1 MRRAFT
7 LIELLVVIAVVAVLI
22 GLLFPALSAASE
34 AGRLAACSSNLR
46 QTYVAIRAYADS
58 AKGLTPALGQP
69 YARLPNWGVAVQ
81 QAAGQV
87 GTTTDT
93 ALTPNSVLVCPT
105 TRARFGREVTR
116 TYAINVTGHAGLP
129 GDPDNYDAATVH
141 VNMDKVARP
150 GDAPLV
156 LDAAMPRTTSA
167 GSPPPTRSV
176 SVIDFRQATHVADRI
191 GRVHGKDRR
200 FSVTFFDGSVR
211 TTKDVESAWAAALP

>member
-7 LIELLVVIAVVAVLI
+7 LMELLVVIAVVAVLV

-34 AGRLAACSSNLR
+34 AGRLAVCISNLR
-46 QTYVAIRAYADS
+46 QSYVAIRSYADS

-81 QAAGQV
+81 QAAGQI
-87 GTTTDT
+87 GTTTDM

-105 TRARFGREVTR
+105 TRARFGRDVTR
-116 TYAINVTGHAGLP
+116 TYAINVTGHAGLA
-129 GDPDNYDAATVH
+129 GDPDNYDLATVH
-141 VNMDKVARP
+141 VNMEKVTRP
-150 GDAPLV
+150 SDAPLV
-156 LDAAMPRTTSA
+156 LDAAMPKTTSP

-176 SVIDFRQATHVADRI
+176 SVIDFRQAAHVKDRI
-191 GRVHGKDRR
+191 GRVHGRDRR

-211 TTKDVESAWAAALP
+211 TVRDVESGWTAALP

>member
-34 AGRLAACSSNLR
+34 AGRLAVCSSNLR

-58 AKGLTPALGQP
+58 ARGSTPALGQP
-69 YARLPNWGVAVQ
+69 YSRMPNWGVAVQ
-81 QAAGQV
+81 QAAGQA
-87 GTTTDT
+87 GTTTDA

-105 TRARFGREVTR
+105 TRSRFGRDVTR

-129 GDPDNYDAATVH
+129 GDPDNYDAAAVH
-141 VNMDKVARP
+141 VNMDKLARP

-156 LDAAMPRTTSA
+156 LDAAMPTTIVP
-167 GSPPPTRSV
+167 GSPPPTRSA
-176 SVIDFRQATHVADRI
+176 SVIDFRQAAHVKDRI
-191 GRVHGKDRR
+191 GRVHGRDRR
-200 FSVTFFDGSVR
+200 FSVAFFDGSVR
-211 TTKDVESAWAAALP
+211 TMKDVEAAWTTALP